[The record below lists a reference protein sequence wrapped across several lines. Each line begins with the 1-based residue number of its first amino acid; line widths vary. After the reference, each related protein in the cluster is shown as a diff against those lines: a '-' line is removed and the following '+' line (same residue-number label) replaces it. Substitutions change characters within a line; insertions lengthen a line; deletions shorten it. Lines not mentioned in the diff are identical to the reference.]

1 MRRWLTTFA
10 AVLFLSAALRADV
23 TIVQTTTVEGGMAQM
38 AAASGANMSPKITM
52 RVKGMKMRSE
62 VEAGPVS
69 VVTIVDVANKQT
81 IILRADQK
89 TATIVSSKPPAT
101 TTTTT
106 DTTTTTAPPVTP
118 PDLGSSSVKAT
129 GRSQVIDGV
138 KCDEYVINATV
149 DMSTM
154 RNAQMPPEAAA
165 MMQGMKVKMNGSI
178 WIAKDAPG
186 AAEYMAFQKAA
197 AAEQLSAASAM
208 GVNMPGMENLGK
220 AMSGISG
227 LPYLTEME
235 TSIEGTGQMAEM
247 MKQMGATKV
256 ITKVSSINA
265 DPISDDLFKIPEGYT
280 TIKQ

>member
-10 AVLFLSAALRADV
+10 ALLFCSAALRADV

-38 AAASGANMSPKITM
+38 AAASGASMSPKITM
-52 RVKGMKMRSE
+52 RVKGMRMRSE

-69 VVTIVDVANKQT
+69 MVTIVDVPGKQV

-89 TATIVSSKPPAT
+89 TATIVSGKPPAST

-106 DTTTTTAPPVTP
+106 TTP
-118 PDLGSSSVKAT
+118 PTPTALPGTDASVKAT

-138 KCDEYVINATV
+138 KCDEYIVNATV

-154 RNAQMPPEAAA
+154 RNAQMPPEATA
-165 MMQGMKVKMNGSI
+165 MMQGMKVKMNGAI
-178 WIAKDAPG
+178 WVAKDAPG

-197 AAEQLSAASAM
+197 AAEQLAASSAM
-208 GVNMPGMENLGK
+208 GVNMPGMENLTK

-235 TSIEGTGQMAEM
+235 TSIEGAGQMAEM
-247 MKQMGATKV
+247 MKQMGTTKV
-256 ITKVSSINA
+256 ITKVSSVNA
-265 DPISDDLFKIPEGYT
+265 EPLSDDLFKIPEGYT

>member
-10 AVLFLSAALRADV
+10 AVLFCSAVLRADI

-38 AAASGANMSPKITM
+38 AAASGASMSPKITM
-52 RVKGMKMRSE
+52 RVKGMRMRSE

-69 VVTIVDVANKQT
+69 VVTIVDVPGKQV

-89 TATIVSSKPPAT
+89 TATIVSTKPPAST

-106 DTTTTTAPPVTP
+106 TTP
-118 PDLGSSSVKAT
+118 PGTTPPAVDASVKPT

-138 KCDEYVINATV
+138 KCDEYVISATA
-149 DMSTM
+149 DMSSM
-154 RNAQMPPEAAA
+154 RQAQMPPEAAA
-165 MMQGMKVKMNGSI
+165 MMQGMKVKMNGSV

-197 AAEQLSAASAM
+197 AAEQLSAGSAM
-208 GVNMPGMENLGK
+208 GVNMPGMENLTK
-220 AMSGISG
+220 AMSGASG

-235 TSIEGTGQMAEM
+235 TSIEGTGQMADM
-247 MKQMGATKV
+247 MKQMGVTKV

-265 DPISDDLFKIPEGYT
+265 DPLSDDLFKIPEGYT

>member
-10 AVLFLSAALRADV
+10 AVLFCSAALRADV

-38 AAASGANMSPKITM
+38 AAQSGASMTPKITM

-69 VVTIVDVANKQT
+69 MVTIVDVPGKQV
-81 IILRADQK
+81 IVLRADQK
-89 TATIVSSKPPAT
+89 TATIVSSKPPAST

-106 DTTTTTAPPVTP
+106 TTTTPPSVTP
-118 PDLGSSSVKAT
+118 PGVDATVKAT

-138 KCDEYVINATV
+138 KCDEYVINATA
-149 DMSTM
+149 DMSSM

-178 WIAKDAPG
+178 WVAKDAPG

-197 AAEQLSAASAM
+197 AAEQLAASSAM
-208 GVNMPGMENLGK
+208 GINMPGMDNLTK
-220 AMSGISG
+220 AMGGISG
-227 LPYLTEME
+227 MPYLTEME

-247 MKQMGATKV
+247 MKQMGVTKV
-256 ITKVSSINA
+256 TTKVSSINA
-265 DPISDDLFKIPEGYT
+265 DPLSDDLFKIPEGYT

>member
-1 MRRWLTTFA
+1 MRRWFTTFA

-165 MMQGMKVKMNGSI
+165 MMQGMKVKMAGSI

-208 GVNMPGMENLGK
+208 GINMPGMENLGK
-220 AMSGISG
+220 AMSAITG

-256 ITKVSSINA
+256 ITKVSSISA
-265 DPISDDLFKIPEGYT
+265 DPLSDDLFKIPEGYT